1 MGTVAQEPRPRLL
14 LADDHVEILRA
25 FQRLLEPFFEVVGC
39 VTDGI
44 ALLDEAT
51 RVKPDVIVLD
61 LAMPRLNGLEACARL
76 KAASPKSKV
85 VIVTATN
92 DEEIRQKAFR
102 NGASAFVLKHRAAAD
117 LSGAIQ
123 RALLEDT
130 DQTAPGRQP
139 DDH

>member
-1 MGTVAQEPRPRLL
+1 MCAVAQEPRPRLL
-14 LADDHVEILRA
+14 LADDHAEILRA

-39 VTDGI
+39 VTDGV
-44 ALLDEAT
+44 ALLEEAT
-51 RVKPDVIVLD
+51 RVKPDVIVVD

-76 KAASPKSKV
+76 KAASPRSKV
-85 VIVTATN
+85 VIVTASN

-117 LSGAIQ
+117 LTGAIQ
-123 RALLEDT
+123 RALLEDANE
-130 DQTAPGRQP
+130 TAPEQHP

>member
-1 MGTVAQEPRPRLL
+1 VTQEPRPRLL
-14 LADDHVEILRA
+14 LADDHAEILRA
-25 FQRLLEPFFEVVGC
+25 FQRLLEPFFEVVGR
-39 VTDGI
+39 VTDGVS
-44 ALLDEAT
+44 LLEEAI

-76 KAASPKSKV
+76 KAANPKSKV
-85 VIVTATN
+85 VIVTASN

-123 RALLEDT
+123 RALLEDANE
-130 DQTAPGRQP
+130 TAPKR
-139 DDH
+139 HSNNH